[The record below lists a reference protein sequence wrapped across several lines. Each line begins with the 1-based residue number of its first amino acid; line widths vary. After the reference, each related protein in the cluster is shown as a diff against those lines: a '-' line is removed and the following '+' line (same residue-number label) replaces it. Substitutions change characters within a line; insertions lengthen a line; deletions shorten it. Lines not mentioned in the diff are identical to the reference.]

1 MYSHR
6 KYKRFHSKR
15 AFQSYRYPTIKIK
28 DILLLV
34 YTKVKKSDLPPRDE
48 VDTLLGLLN
57 SYESVF
63 CSPLTVNFRPFEY
76 GRGDKQD
83 ESVKTVRSSGFFLML
98 TIQTNLD
105 LHNFHFCKKK
115 TSFKKSYLFPLFVV
129 KYQIHYIYLPHSVFQ
144 KSLYSE

>member
-48 VDTLLGLLN
+48 VDTLLGLFN

-83 ESVKTVRSSGFFLML
+83 ESVKTVRSSVFFNANN
-98 TIQTNLD
+98 TD
-105 LHNFHFCKKK
+105 
-115 TSFKKSYLFPLFVV
+115 KSRSTQF
-129 KYQIHYIYLPHSVFQ
+129 
-144 KSLYSE
+144 SLL

>member
-15 AFQSYRYPTIKIK
+15 AFQSYRYPTINIK
-28 DILLLV
+28 DILLLF
-34 YTKVKKSDLPPRDE
+34 YTKVKKIWLTPERWSWH
-48 VDTLLGLLN
+48 TSGLIEFIRVGILFPTYGQFQAFRIWTRWQTGRVCKN
-57 SYESVF
+57 SSIEW
-63 CSPLTVNFRPFEY
+63 
-76 GRGDKQD
+76 
-83 ESVKTVRSSGFFLML
+83 FFLML